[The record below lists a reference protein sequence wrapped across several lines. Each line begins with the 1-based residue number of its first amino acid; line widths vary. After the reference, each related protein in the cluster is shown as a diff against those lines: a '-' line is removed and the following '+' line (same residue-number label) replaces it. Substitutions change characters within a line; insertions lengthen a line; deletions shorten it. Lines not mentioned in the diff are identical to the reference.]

1 MDSRKIDYEFSRGS
15 KMNLAIVLSGGT
27 GTRLGADIPK
37 QYIEV
42 AGKPIIAYCLEILEA
57 SPEIDEICVV
67 AAPEW
72 MDFVN
77 ERVKKAGITKFAGC
91 AEGGESRQH
100 SIKNGLEFFARTG
113 VPSDSKVLI
122 HDAARPNLS
131 LELIKRCM
139 DGLDNADGVLPALTV
154 KDTVYYSE
162 DGKKI
167 TSLLDRNCL
176 FAGQAPES
184 FRFGKYW
191 SINKNLTVEE
201 LEKITGTSQIAFD
214 SGFNIAIVDGDENNY
229 KITTAVDLD
238 KFKESKK

>member
-1 MDSRKIDYEFSRGS
+1 
-15 KMNLAIVLSGGT
+15 MNLAVVLSGGT

-77 ERVKKAGITKFAGC
+77 ACIKKIGITKFRGC
-91 AEGGESRQH
+91 AVGGESRQH
-100 SIKNGLEFFARTG
+100 SIKNGLDFFAQEN

-139 DGLDNADGVLPALTV
+139 DGLDGADGVLPALTV

-162 DGKKI
+162 DGSKI
-167 TSLLDRNCL
+167 TKLLDRSCL

-184 FRFGKYW
+184 FLFGRYW
-191 SINKNLTVEE
+191 NINKDLTVEE
-201 LEKITGTSQIAFD
+201 LGRITGTSQIAFD
-214 SGFNIAIVDGDENNY
+214 CGLNVAIVDGDENNY
-229 KITTAVDLD
+229 KITTAVDLE
-238 KFKESKK
+238 KFRESKK